1 MAAPAQLPRA
11 DRTVLVLQDEDVSW
25 LQALLPKSAAKRLQP
40 ALVGAL
46 EDQLL
51 EDAAVTSAIEAGA
64 AGYLLKDVAPDVIVG
79 ATSSK
84 SFTLRPVLLSTACV
98 AEIGPTPMILGSRP
112 VWA

>member
-1 MAAPAQLPRA
+1 MPSARPSASSASVAAIAAVKDVEWRFVYSRDGLGIDREGMAAPAQLPRA

-51 EDAAVTSAIEAGA
+51 EDAAVTHLAMS
-64 AGYLLKDVAPDVIVG
+64 
-79 ATSSK
+79 
-84 SFTLRPVLLSTACV
+84 
-98 AEIGPTPMILGSRP
+98 
-112 VWA
+112 